1 MVSSI
6 VDPDYVMLIFHFTLE
21 ETKDNRLIQDNGNK
35 VFEAMVGQNNY
46 QISQQAAM
54 MNQEDEYEEESDQDI
69 DETSREVIKIVNVHK
84 TYLLGIEG
92 VPALRGV
99 NLTVQEGEFISVLGT
114 SGGGKTTLL
123 NIIGTID
130 KPSKG
135 DVYICGLR
143 IKFSTADTLLAS
155 IRLNKLGFVFQTFNL
170 IGSLTALENVEL
182 PMQLQGKLSRE
193 EIRNRARQLL
203 QDVGLQE
210 RMDHFPN
217 QLSGGEQQ
225 RVTIARS
232 IANKPKILL
241 LDEPTGD
248 LDTRSTD
255 IVMKILI
262 DLNMRERITMIMVT
276 HDVGLKNFA
285 HRVVKMADGK
295 VNKIL
300 STPQQAR
307 QDIISQLNTR
317 VEAIHS
323 GNSTE

>member
-1 MVSSI
+1 M
-6 VDPDYVMLIFHFTLE
+6 
-21 ETKDNRLIQDNGNK
+21 
-35 VFEAMVGQNNY
+35 
-46 QISQQAAM
+46 
-54 MNQEDEYEEESDQDI
+54 
-69 DETSREVIKIVNVHK
+69 HK

-99 NLTVQEGEFISVLGT
+99 NLTVQDGEFISILGT

-203 QDVGLQE
+203 QDVGLEQ

-232 IANKPKILL
+232 IANKPRILL

-262 DLNMRERITMIMVT
+262 DLNMREKITMIMVT
-276 HDVGLKNFA
+276 HDVGLKQFA

-295 VNKIL
+295 VNTIKPVPAATREEVI
-300 STPQQAR
+300 R
-307 QDIISQLNTR
+307 NLNAR

-323 GNSTE
+323 GDFQDQLMIREGINTPVEQQETRIPENYRAAIDVTTTSKTSVRRPRDYPVLRDRFEQQKLH